1 MGILGVVVFGFQ
13 RPGGWGS
20 MVMATMFP
28 FCLLGEKSSAGACTG
43 PVGSLS
49 SLYLG
54 YVSCLSDAC
63 ALVH

>member
-1 MGILGVVVFGFQ
+1 MGEYGDGYHVSLL
-13 RPGGWGS
+13 P
-20 MVMATMFP
+20 
-28 FCLLGEKSSAGACTG
+28 LLGEKSSAGACTG